1 MSSPEFYVTPGF
13 GEALGR
19 EFHYAQALRLGNRV
33 DISGQGGWTDELGF
47 PETIG
52 DEIELAFDNVE
63 RTLNSAGAS
72 WSDVV
77 SVTSYHVPID
87 DSPAIEDE
95 VFAVMNEQ
103 FRQRMPDRPPVWT
116 AVAVPKLGLDGMH
129 VEIAVTAVDA
139 NA

>member
-1 MSSPEFYVTPGF
+1 MTSPEFYVTPGF
-13 GEALGR
+13 GEALGQ

-47 PETIG
+47 PEGIA
-52 DEIELAFDNVE
+52 DEIALAFDNVE

-103 FRQRMPDRPPVWT
+103 FRRRMPDRPPVWT

-139 NA
+139 DA